1 MMAVELR
8 TPLFVTYDD
17 YRVGVLLGDGLIRD
31 VCTVRHEAVRATPDH
46 PRQCLTDA
54 VRTWSD
60 IAAAVSATS
69 GLAISEVTLRAPI
82 PRPVNVFG
90 APVNYMEHQGE
101 LGEMR
106 SPSKG
111 TVKEL
116 GLFVKSVGS
125 VSGPDSP
132 IELPEMPGRE
142 VHYEG
147 EIAVVIGIGGSDFD
161 DEQAERAI
169 LGFTGSLDV
178 TLRLEA
184 DHREERSMR
193 KSYRTFTP
201 TGPAVMPYRPGD
213 LTGLG
218 LALSINGEERQR
230 GRLDELVMGVVDL
243 VKLASTIVTLEPG
256 DLILTGTPGGVGAL
270 GVGDRVDLAVDGL
283 PLLSLDVV
291 QRGGGR

>member
-1 MMAVELR
+1 MTEVKSR

-17 YRVGVLLGDGLIRD
+17 FRVGAILDDGLVHGI
-31 VCTVRHEAVRATPDH
+31 CGVRHEPAVASPDH

-54 VRTWSD
+54 MKAWD
-60 IAAAVSATS
+60 AIAVAVEASPGFPVA
-69 GLAISEVTLRAPI
+69 EVTLRAPI

-132 IELPEMPGRE
+132 VELPRMPGRE
-142 VHYEG
+142 VHFEG
-147 EIAVVIGIGGSDFD
+147 EIAIVIGEGGSDFD

-201 TGPAVMPYRPGD
+201 TGPAILPYRPGD
-213 LTGLG
+213 ATGLG
-218 LALSINGEERQR
+218 LVLSINGVERQR
-230 GRLDELVMGVVDL
+230 GRLDQLVMGVIDL
-243 VKLASTIVTLEPG
+243 VKLASSIVTLEPG
-256 DLILTGTPGGVGAL
+256 DFILTGTPAGVGAL
-270 GVGDRVDLAVDGL
+270 GAGDRIELAVDGL
-283 PLLSLDVV
+283 PPLSLDVV
-291 QRGGGR
+291 SRGGAR